1 AKAVLDGI
9 EKNVALL
16 GDPDFATREKAT
28 KALLGA
34 GVAALPAVKAVA
46 ESSDVPE
53 AKRRAEDLVVKL
65 TVIADDPSKVGGT
78 DELTRLKAAVRM
90 AKKLG
95 GPKAAG
101 VLDELAKFGGEV
113 AAEVKK

>member
-1 AKAVLDGI
+1 
-9 EKNVALL
+9 
-16 GDPDFATREKAT
+16 
-28 KALLGA
+28 
-34 GVAALPAVKAVA
+34 VAALPAVKAVA
-46 ESSDVPE
+46 ESSEVPE

-65 TVIADDPSKVGGT
+65 TVIADDPSKVGST